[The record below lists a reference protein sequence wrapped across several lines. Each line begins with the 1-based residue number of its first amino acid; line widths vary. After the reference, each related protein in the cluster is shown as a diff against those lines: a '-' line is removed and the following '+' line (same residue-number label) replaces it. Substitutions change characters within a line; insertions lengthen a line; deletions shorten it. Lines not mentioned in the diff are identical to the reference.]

1 MFPKLILLK
10 LLFRKEVKLLILM
23 NIELILNPILN
34 MVKIKN
40 QESKLSPID
49 K

>member
-34 MVKIKN
+34 KKKIVKKKD
-40 QESKLSPID
+40 SK
-49 K
+49 

>member
-34 MVKIKN
+34 KKKIV
-40 QESKLSPID
+40 SKKKDS